1 MQQFIKFF
9 TIKISK
15 IGSNLFY
22 HQIKKYFINRKYN
35 FNIIVYGELM
45 LRAPEVYIIIYFGF
59 GFIIFIS

>member
-9 TIKISK
+9 TIQISK

-22 HQIKKYFINRKYN
+22 HQIKKYFINQKYN

-59 GFIIFIS
+59 GFIIFI